1 MSLRR
6 CGSRSADSGTTAIPS
21 GGSAATSSAF
31 ERATPSTEPTSS
43 RWTGPTALITPT
55 CGRTISQRSAIWPK
69 PRMPISTMQISVSGS
84 SRPSVSGTPSS
95 AL

>member
-1 MSLRR
+1 MSARR
-6 CGSRSADSGTTAIPS
+6 CGSRSAEIGTTAIPS
-21 GGSAATSSAF
+21 GGSASTSSAF

-55 CGRTISQRSAIWPK
+55 CGRTISQSSAIWPK

>member
-1 MSLRR
+1 MSERR
-6 CGSRSADSGTTAIPS
+6 CDSSSADCGTIAIPS

-31 ERATPSTEPTSS
+31 DRATPSTEPTSS

-55 CGRTISQRSAIWPK
+55 CGRTISQRSAIWPN
-69 PRMPISTMQISVSGS
+69 PRIPISTMQISVSGS
-84 SRPSVSGTPSS
+84 SRPSVRGTPSS